1 MTVKSIGRYGRGTI
15 LLWLVLGSIGFN
27 VLDFMVFKQ
36 LSLMINVGFRFDAL
50 SSYSTAP
57 IWRIATE
64 IAFDIA
70 LLVIAI
76 GRLHD
81 VERSA
86 WWLSALVLIP
96 LFAAL
101 VGAPAIALLA
111 LAGWIALLFWPGTI
125 GPNRYGPDPLG
136 WGSREQFEA
145 QKRGLEAEAKAYSP

>member
-1 MTVKSIGRYGRGTI
+1 MKSIGRYGRGTI

-27 VLDFMVFKQ
+27 VLDFIVFKH

-50 SSYSTAP
+50 SNYASVPVWRTA
-57 IWRIATE
+57 AE

-86 WWLSALVLIP
+86 WWLAALVMIP

-101 VGAPAIALLA
+101 IDVPAIAFLA
-111 LAGWIALLFWPGTI
+111 LVGWVALLFWPGTI

-136 WGSREQFEA
+136 WGSREQFDA
-145 QKRGLEAEAKAYSP
+145 QKRALEAEAKSYSP